1 MPRSRPL
8 IAVLIATA
16 LVSGYASLGTTAAA
30 STVLAAR
37 PDARY
42 HQIPRAFAGFNAPFW
57 LNSSQALS
65 PQLHQAAARLGP
77 GALRVFGGITANYWN
92 WRTGTFYDKKGVP
105 ASLRATS
112 HDMTPIHL
120 SDWAQLVSAAN
131 AEPVFDLNVVTS
143 TLSDQLAMLQRAQ
156 DLGMPILRI
165 ELGNEVYLD
174 TPVLVRRFPTPQAY
188 GRTATRWIR
197 AIKRRFPHV
206 QVAAP
211 GRASQSAPKNHRQE
225 GWTRRVLNTL
235 HGEDA
240 LTFHTYWRNWPRGPQ
255 LSGKRLWGV
264 FSAPILRLG
273 LLHERAFSQLPRGVD
288 AWLTEW
294 TPRPSAS
301 MRGTWAHGLSNAAYL
316 LGLLGERR
324 VRQEDLHALILKE
337 PGGALF
343 SSSKGFGGTPGT
355 VQFAPTAVGAAFGE
369 LYPLLSG
376 GAAVRELDVRHAPQ
390 IPGTK
395 LAAIRAV
402 AVRGRGALLL
412 NLTGRRRHVR
422 LVGGPVCDGTLDSVW
437 ARPAAR
443 ITGEAGEISQ
453 QAAPIQG
460 PLSLPPYSVNRM
472 EC

>member
-8 IAVLIATA
+8 IAVLIVTVLA
-16 LVSGYASLGTTAAA
+16 SGYASLGTRAAG

-37 PDARY
+37 PEARY

-156 DLGMPILRI
+156 DLGMPIVRV

-174 TPVLVRRFPTPQAY
+174 TPVLVRKFPTPQAY
-188 GRTATRWIR
+188 GRAATRWIR

-206 QVAAP
+206 QVAAT
-211 GRASQSAPKNHRQE
+211 GRASQAAPKNHRQA
-225 GWTRRVLNTL
+225 GWTRRMLITL

-240 LTFHTYWRNWPRGPQ
+240 VTFHTYWRNWPRGPR

-264 FSAPILRLG
+264 FSAPIVRLG
-273 LLHERAFSQLPRGVD
+273 LLHERAFSQLPTGVD

-376 GAAVRELDVRHAPQ
+376 GAAVRELDVRHAPP

-443 ITGEAGEISQ
+443 ITGEAGEISK